1 MVTPPGGEAT
11 SSLPDYTGAWVGG
24 IVPGLLSGEPPQWMP
39 AAVVEA
45 RVVVLLVLDG
55 LGWETL
61 TASAHLL
68 PELTALQGRAIT
80 TVVPSTTAA
89 ALTSITTGAPP
100 AVHGVAGYRI
110 RVGGRA
116 LNVLRWQASGDDA
129 VPAPP
134 DVQQVP
140 PFLGRRV
147 PVVTRSEFRKT
158 GFTAAHLRGADFS
171 GWKTVSAL
179 LETVARHVR
188 AGADFV
194 YAYYDGIDKVAHEY
208 GLRDP
213 VHATELVLTD
223 RLVGDLLDRLAP
235 DVALL
240 VTADHGQVDIPDPA
254 AAAVPL
260 GAVARMVSSYS
271 GEGRFRGLHA
281 RSGASAALLEACRE
295 TYGDRAWV
303 RSREQVFDEG
313 WLGPGA
319 TLAARGRIGDVLL
332 AARAPV
338 VFADPGL
345 PKEMRMRSQHGS
357 LTSAEVLV
365 PLLGGR
371 GRRRAG
377 GS

>member
-1 MVTPPGGEAT
+1 MATPSGDASAPL
-11 SSLPDYTGAWVGG
+11 LPDYSGAWVGG
-24 IVPGLLSGEPPQWMP
+24 IVPGLLGG
-39 AAVVEA
+39 AAPSWFPSAVRGA
-45 RVVVLLVLDG
+45 RAVVLLVLDG

-61 TASAHLL
+61 AGAARLMPQLSAL
-68 PELTALQGRAIT
+68 EGRSIT

-89 ALTSITTGAPP
+89 ALTSITTGVPP
-100 AVHGVAGYRI
+100 SVHGVAGYRI

-116 LNVLRWQASGDDA
+116 LNVLRWQSRGDDA
-129 VPAPP
+129 VPSPP
-134 DVQQVP
+134 DVQPVP

-147 PVVTRSEFRKT
+147 PVVTKAEFRKT
-158 GFTAAHLRGADFS
+158 GFTEAHLRGGELT

-179 LETVARHVR
+179 LELVAGHVASG
-188 AGADFV
+188 AGFV
-194 YAYYDGIDKVAHEY
+194 YAYYDGVDKVAHEY
-208 GLRDP
+208 GLRSA

-223 RLVGDLLDRLAP
+223 RLVGDLLDRLPP
-235 DVALL
+235 DVALI
-240 VTADHGQVDIPDPA
+240 VTADHGQVDVPDPD

-260 GAVARMVSSYS
+260 DDVGRMVSAYS

-281 RSGASAALLEACRE
+281 RSGANGALLEACRAA
-295 TYGDRAWV
+295 YGDRAWV
-303 RSREQVFDEG
+303 RSREQVFDEA

-365 PLLGGR
+365 PLLAGR
-371 GRRRAG
+371 GRG
-377 GS
+377 GGGP